1 MEICSSFGA
10 GLVPTPA
17 TCSVSSPWSQMTF
30 KGLWSVAISLGVSTM
45 RKQPSPLPNEDYGP
59 KPDHS
64 ARRAGAAVLFACGQ
78 ELKSW
83 RAIDRWGAGEARH
96 AGEAGSAAPQAGK
109 GDR

>member
-1 MEICSSFGA
+1 MRISDCSADVCSSDLFCA

-30 KGLWSVAISLGVSTM
+30 KGFWSVAISLGVSTM

-64 ARRAGAAVLFACGQ
+64 ASRAGVAVLFACVH
-78 ELKSW
+78 ELQIL
-83 RAIDRWGAGEARH
+83 RAKI
-96 AGEAGSAAPQAGK
+96 GSASCRERVGQYG
-109 GDR
+109 